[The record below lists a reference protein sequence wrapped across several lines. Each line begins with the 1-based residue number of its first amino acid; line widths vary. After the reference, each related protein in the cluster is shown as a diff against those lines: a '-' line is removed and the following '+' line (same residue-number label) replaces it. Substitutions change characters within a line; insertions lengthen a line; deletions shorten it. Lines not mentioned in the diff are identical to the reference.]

1 MYFDYLAIAKP
12 RFTSMLNT
20 KNLEHTHDY
29 NQIFYTINDIGSIC
43 IEGKNYPFRHNHIYF
58 VPAGMNHMCS
68 FSGYQE
74 GQLFRMFRK
83 RLGTTPHMYLNSL
96 RIHRAK
102 ELLAS
107 KDIKI
112 TDIAYI
118 VGFQSSE
125 VFRATFRRLEG
136 ISPDEYRK
144 SARRTLKPMNNIS

>member
-1 MYFDYLAIAKP
+1 
-12 RFTSMLNT
+12 
-20 KNLEHTHDY
+20 
-29 NQIFYTINDIGSIC
+29 
-43 IEGKNYPFRHNHIYF
+43 
-58 VPAGMNHMCS
+58 MCS